1 MALTVFANNASLA
14 TTSTSGTTAPVA
26 GTTETWSVAAL
37 SSLWPVLATSQQM
50 TIQDATGGASV
61 NQQSEIILVTSCG
74 GPGSTSISVTRGVE
88 GTTPVAHASGSTF
101 LNTITAGATNN
112 FRPLLENVKT
122 ITGSGSAL
130 TLVDVSVAQMHWVV
144 LNAAPCVLTFPT
156 PIAGAS
162 IALALVQDSSGSR
175 TVTWPSNV
183 KWPAGTT
190 PTLST
195 GANKVDIFRFL
206 CFDNTNWLNAPGL
219 DVR

>member
-1 MALTVFANNASLA
+1 MALTVFANNATLA

-37 SSLWPVLATSQQM
+37 SSLWPILATSQQM
-50 TIQDATGGASV
+50 TIQDATGGAST
-61 NQQSEIILVTSCG
+61 NQQSEIILVTACAG
-74 GPGSTSISVTRGVE
+74 AGSTSVSVTRGWE
-88 GTTPVAHASGSTF
+88 NTTPVAHASGSTF
-101 LNTITAGATNN
+101 VNTITAGTTNN
-112 FRPLLENVKT
+112 IRPLFENVKT

-130 TLVDVSVAQMHWVV
+130 TLVDPTVAQMHWVV

-156 PIAGAS
+156 PVAGSS
-162 IALALVQDSSGSR
+162 ITVALVQDSSGSR

-183 KWPAGTT
+183 KFPGGTT

-195 GANKVDIFRFL
+195 GANKVDLFRFH
-206 CFDNTNWLNAPGL
+206 CFDSTNWLNPGL